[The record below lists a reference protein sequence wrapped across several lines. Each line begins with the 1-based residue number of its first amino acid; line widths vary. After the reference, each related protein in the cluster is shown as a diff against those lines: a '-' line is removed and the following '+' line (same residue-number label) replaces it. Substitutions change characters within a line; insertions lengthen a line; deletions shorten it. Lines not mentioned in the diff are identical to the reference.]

1 MLIRLLPLV
10 LGAFAIGT
18 ETFMITGVL
27 PIISS
32 DLQVSPAAAGSL
44 VTIFAL
50 AYAFGSPLLAVAL
63 ASVERKRLLMGAM
76 GAFAA
81 ANFLAA
87 LAPSFAWLAAAR
99 VLLALTAGT
108 FMPAAT
114 AFATATYGPSRRGHA
129 VALVYAGMTLATV
142 IGVPAGSFVASQA
155 SWRATFVG
163 VGLLALVA
171 AAGVAFF
178 LPRLTGLASV
188 GLKERLAIARRPAV
202 LKMLAL
208 TALVLLGPFAANTYL
223 GVLLESAL
231 GVTGNGLA
239 GMLMLFGLLSFGGSQ
254 FGGYGADRWNRERFV
269 AAILVVVTLA
279 FALLSIGPLLGGF
292 VGAGAVILGLCL
304 WGLFGWA
311 FPVTQQARLV
321 SLDPALAPIT
331 LSLNTS
337 ALYLGAAAGSALG
350 GFAIRQWSIGAVGWI
365 AAASEVLAL
374 AYLAVTETQSFR
386 GKAKDVP
393 SACVDA
399 AAALPVIESEA
410 KPSRAAA

>member
-63 ASVERKRLLMGAM
+63 AGVERRRLLMGAM

-81 ANFLAA
+81 ANVLAA

-114 AFATATYGPSRRGHA
+114 AFATATYEPSRRGHA

-142 IGVPAGSFVASQA
+142 IGVPAGSFVAAEA

-171 AAGVAFF
+171 AAGVALF
-178 LPRLTGLASV
+178 LPRLTGLAAV

-239 GMLMLFGLLSFGGSQ
+239 GILMIFGLVSFGGSQ
-254 FGGYGADRWNRERFV
+254 FGGYGADRWSRERFI
-269 AAILVVVTLA
+269 AAILVVVILA
-279 FALLSIGPLLGGF
+279 FALLSIGPRLGGS
-292 VGAGAVILGLCL
+292 VGAAAVILGLCL

-350 GFAIRQWSIGAVGWI
+350 GFAIRQWSVDALGWV
-365 AAASEVLAL
+365 AAACEILAL
-374 AYLAVTETQSFR
+374 AYLAATETQWLR
-386 GKAKDVP
+386 RAKVKDVP
-393 SACVDA
+393 SSCVDA
-399 AAALPVIESEA
+399 ASSIV
-410 KPSRAAA
+410 RAS